1 MFDILTLLQCLLKI
15 YDRITNIQNAATLA
29 KSKNT
34 ASVGKF
40 RNERTSTANNYYT
53 TTNIS

>member
-1 MFDILTLLQCLLKI
+1 VKI

-29 KSKNT
+29 KGKNT
-34 ASVGKF
+34 ESGGKF